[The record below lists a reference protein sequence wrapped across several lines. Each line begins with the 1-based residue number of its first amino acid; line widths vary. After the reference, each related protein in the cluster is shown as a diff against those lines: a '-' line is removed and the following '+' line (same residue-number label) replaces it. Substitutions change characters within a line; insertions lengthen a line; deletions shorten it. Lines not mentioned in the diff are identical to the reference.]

1 MITPYEFE
9 DLLCKIKKKNQ
20 DNQLK
25 GAGFTFDEG
34 EVRIITAK
42 EQNSIMVEGKAWI
55 LNRDYYIKPVR
66 KMLLKHIYRLMLCK
80 NMMMAY

>member
-34 EVRIITAK
+34 EVRINYCQGNKT
-42 EQNSIMVEGKAWI
+42 V
-55 LNRDYYIKPVR
+55 
-66 KMLLKHIYRLMLCK
+66 
-80 NMMMAY
+80 

>member
-1 MITPYEFE
+1 MN
-9 DLLCKIKKKNQ
+9 LKIYYVKLRKKNQ

-42 EQNSIMVEGKAWI
+42 GTKQYNGRRKS
-55 LNRDYYIKPVR
+55 LDIKPR
-66 KMLLKHIYRLMLCK
+66 LLYKAGKKNAFETHLQAYVMQ
-80 NMMMAY
+80 NMMVAY